1 MRKEVQ
7 RGLFLGKLW
16 NIHFQVK
23 HWSGI
28 AVKMEEPASLAAFV
42 PARNPSLADIVN
54 TMNGRGKGAHPEGMS
69 RCLSM

>member
-23 HWSGI
+23 HWTGI
-28 AVKMEEPASLAAFV
+28 AVKMEEPVFLATFV
-42 PARNPSLADIVN
+42 PARNTSLADTANMI
-54 TMNGRGKGAHPEGMS
+54 NGRGKGADMKA
-69 RCLSM
+69 